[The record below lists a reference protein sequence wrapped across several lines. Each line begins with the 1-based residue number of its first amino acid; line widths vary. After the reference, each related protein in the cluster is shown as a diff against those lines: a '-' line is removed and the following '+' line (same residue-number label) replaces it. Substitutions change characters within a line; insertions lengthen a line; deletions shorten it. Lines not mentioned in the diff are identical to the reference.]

1 MKVVKARSLDRHD
14 RKRFVEL
21 ENEEKARLS
30 LDRRRAH
37 EFEALM
43 AAATYIDETWSE
55 QKKRK

>member
-1 MKVVKARSLDRHD
+1 MKIVKARSLDRHD

-21 ENEEKARLS
+21 KNEKKARLS

-43 AAATYIDETWSE
+43 AAGAYIDETWRE